1 MVFKIW
7 YEDNECLPIAYVNL
21 VSSVLVYY
29 ASLHARMVW
38 IFDIYD
44 NCSISL
50 LFTILGKVDQLM
62 KLFLNMPN
70 KLISQ

>member
-7 YEDNECLPIAYVNL
+7 YEDNECLPIAYVNR

-29 ASLHARMVW
+29 ASLHARLVW

-50 LFTILGKVDQLM
+50 LFTILGKGRSVDEIIPEYAQ
-62 KLFLNMPN
+62 
-70 KLISQ
+70 